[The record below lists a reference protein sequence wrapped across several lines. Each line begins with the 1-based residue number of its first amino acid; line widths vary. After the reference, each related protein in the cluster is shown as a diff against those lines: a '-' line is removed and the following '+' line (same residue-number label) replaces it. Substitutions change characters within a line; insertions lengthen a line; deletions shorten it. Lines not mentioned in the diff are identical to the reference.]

1 MSGFDM
7 MEAFGLTQRVHSSVE
22 GVAADPF
29 AFNDLPIYSL
39 YQDAQLRQSTRSVPL
54 LCCCP
59 RGTIVTPVSGVI
71 TKPLLQSLI
80 QRPSASPCRYIHPAG
95 FPAEHTISMG
105 FRLLQSTPREPF
117 ALWQLT
123 DSHFQPKMG
132 VLLDRE

>member
-1 MSGFDM
+1 M

-59 RGTIVTPVSGVI
+59 RGTIVTPVSGVV

-80 QRPSASPCRYIHPAG
+80 QRPSASPLQVHPPCGLPSGAHHQHG
-95 FPAEHTISMG
+95 LPPAAEHAQGALCSLAAHRQPFPAQDGSPA
-105 FRLLQSTPREPF
+105 RP
-117 ALWQLT
+117 
-123 DSHFQPKMG
+123 
-132 VLLDRE
+132 